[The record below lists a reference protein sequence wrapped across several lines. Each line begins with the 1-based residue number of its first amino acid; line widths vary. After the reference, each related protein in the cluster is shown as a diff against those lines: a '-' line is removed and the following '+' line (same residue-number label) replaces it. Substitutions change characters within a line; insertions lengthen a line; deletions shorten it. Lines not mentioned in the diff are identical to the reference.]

1 MQNMQNMQ
9 KIHLLKYNEE
19 LDHSYY
25 NKKKALYR
33 EIYASLV
40 QSVMLLPGDHFEINS
55 DNEGNLVLTATE
67 IKSLFLERRGA
78 KNMGATNMGAKYDEI
93 ETMAIQLSHQLGL
106 MEKHGFTLLF
116 WQPADIIC
124 INQTYYFL
132 ANLQNLVP
140 LNKNNKTQL
149 ILAYPVEKMES
160 EITAAS
166 AMQFIAPELQ
176 SINQLPFLTHRAAS
190 YYSLGLLC
198 LNASFQSLEELQGT
212 KLFYFIER
220 CLRKDPATRVCFYV

>member
-1 MQNMQNMQ
+1 MQNMQ
-9 KIHLLKYNEE
+9 KTQNIHLLKYNEE
-19 LDHSYY
+19 LDHFYY

-67 IKSLFLERRGA
+67 IKSLFLERRGT
-78 KNMGATNMGAKYDEI
+78 KNMGTKYDEI

-220 CLRKDPATRVCFYV
+220 CLHKDPATRVCFYV

>member
-1 MQNMQNMQ
+1 MQNMQ
-9 KIHLLKYNEE
+9 KTQNIHLLKYNEE
-19 LDHSYY
+19 LDHFYY

-67 IKSLFLERRGA
+67 IKSLFLERRGT
-78 KNMGATNMGAKYDEI
+78 KNMGTKYDEI

-176 SINQLPFLTHRAAS
+176 TINQLPFLTHRAAS

-220 CLRKDPATRVCFYV
+220 CLHKDPATRVCFYV